1 MKFLIYLGGGLV
13 AFSVVG
19 KGLFKIARVLRN
31 KTQFVKGEIGKYYKG
46 GFDSKMS
53 KREAIL
59 ILGVRSGANKNE
71 LKDAHRKILMLN
83 HPDNGGSTYIA
94 SKINEAK
101 ELLMQGASEANNTNN
116 NTRGNP
122 KH

>member
-1 MKFLIYLGGGLV
+1 MRALMFVGGGMLT
-13 AFSVVG
+13 FGILG
-19 KGLFKIARVLRN
+19 KGLFKLARVLRN
-31 KTQFVKGEIGKYYKG
+31 KSGSFIKGGELGKFYKG

-59 ILGVRSGANKNE
+59 ILNVKNNATKSE
-71 LKDAHRKILMLN
+71 IKDAHRKILMIN

-101 ELLMQGASEANNTNN
+101 ELLSLTASDRPINKA
-116 NTRGNP
+116 